1 MDNYDNE
8 YTEGL
13 KIARRAFAQTIDMIC
28 MNVDFTNICRAFIGE
43 RTTASEILESD
54 NKNDDKVRNA
64 LLFFKDM
71 FNDKNDAIIQ
81 YVFDRKIG
89 EPFYVVVKDQNKTDK
104 YEVNSS
110 GDLFDL
116 LIRLYQPKEE

>member
-1 MDNYDNE
+1 
-8 YTEGL
+8 
-13 KIARRAFAQTIDMIC
+13 

-43 RTTASEILESD
+43 RTTAAEILEGD
-54 NKNDDKVRNA
+54 NKNDNLVRNA
-64 LLFFKDM
+64 LVFFKDM

-81 YVFDRKIG
+81 YIFDRKIG

-110 GDLFDL
+110 EDLFDL
-116 LIRLYQPKEE
+116 LLRLYQPKEE

>member
-1 MDNYDNE
+1 MDNIENIYN
-8 YTEGL
+8 EGL
-13 KIARRAFAQTIDMIC
+13 KAAKRAFAQTIDMIC

-43 RTTASEILESD
+43 RTTAAEILEGD
-54 NKNDDKVRNA
+54 NKNDNLVRNA
-64 LLFFKDM
+64 LVFFKDM

-81 YVFDRKIG
+81 YIFDRKIG

-110 GDLFDL
+110 EDLFDL
-116 LIRLYQPKEE
+116 LLRLYQPKEE